1 MAEKQLNARISCKN
15 DVEANWLKATNFIP
29 KAGEIIV
36 YNIDSNNTAPRMK
49 VGDGATYVNNLPFV
63 KAVLDENTGNLISTF
78 GPIRITTSNW
88 TSSNGGYTYTY
99 TNSGI
104 TADMAI
110 VEFLPTS
117 ATQGNQLAAI
127 DWETFNGRI
136 TFTTATK
143 PAGTLEITLIMC
155 GTSGALQT
163 AAVAT
168 VNNIMPDAAG
178 NINTFIYSETE
189 PEAVEG
195 VIWLKPED

>member
-1 MAEKQLNARISCKN
+1 MSEKNINSRIAHKH
-15 DVEANWLKATNFIP
+15 DVESNWIKATNFIP
-29 KAGEIIV
+29 KAGEIII
-36 YNIDSNNTAPRMK
+36 YDIDHNNTAPRMK

-63 KAVLDENTGNLISTF
+63 KAVLDENTGNLISTI
-78 GPIRITTSNW
+78 GPIRLTNW
-88 TSSNGGYTYTY
+88 TNIDGGYTCTY
-99 TNSGI
+99 VNSGI
-104 TADMAI
+104 TANMAV

-127 DWETFNGRI
+127 DWETFDGYM
-136 TFTTATK
+136 TFTTATL
-143 PAGTLEITLIMC
+143 PAGAIEVTLIMC

-168 VNNIMPDAAG
+168 VNGIIPDASG